1 MLQLAYL
8 ANLTPMLVKHYIGIT
23 LFRNISMLF
32 GLVPLAIGILDNSE
46 NITMQP
52 ERQLKYNVK

>member
-32 GLVPLAIGILDNSE
+32 VLVPLAIGILDDSE